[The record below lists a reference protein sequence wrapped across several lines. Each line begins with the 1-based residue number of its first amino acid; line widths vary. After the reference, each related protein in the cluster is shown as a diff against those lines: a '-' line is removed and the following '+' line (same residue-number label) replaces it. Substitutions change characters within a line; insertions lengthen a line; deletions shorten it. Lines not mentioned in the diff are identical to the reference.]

1 MANPAKIA
9 NPVFT
14 RDFNGTPYR
23 VGKLTLGAA
32 LEIESYLS
40 ELKTPYEIL
49 QDSKALEQIGKELAD
64 QLVSKA
70 LQETH
75 FWPPDAITALCTQ
88 KFLVKADF
96 GIAFLSAVLRH
107 YNPHLQPDE
116 ILVIAK
122 NATTTDVVEMQLI
135 AFGANE
141 TDPKDE
147 NAAGQ
152 PTMADLASEPIGV
165 ASSPT

>member
-1 MANPAKIA
+1 MSIPSKIA
-9 NPVFT
+9 NTVLM
-14 RDFNGTPYR
+14 RDFNGVPYR

-75 FWPPDAITALCTQ
+75 FWPPDAITALCSQ
-88 KFLVKADF
+88 KFLTKADF
-96 GIAFLSAVLRH
+96 GIAFLSAILRQ
-107 YNPHLQPDE
+107 YNPHLSPEE
-116 ILVIAK
+116 IQAVAK
-122 NATTTDVVEMQLI
+122 NSTTSDVVEMQLI
-135 AFGANE
+135 AFGANN
-141 TDPKDE
+141 TDPKDSA
-147 NAAGQ
+147 AAG
-152 PTMADLASEPIGV
+152 PTAMADLASDPIGV
-165 ASSPT
+165 ASSPI